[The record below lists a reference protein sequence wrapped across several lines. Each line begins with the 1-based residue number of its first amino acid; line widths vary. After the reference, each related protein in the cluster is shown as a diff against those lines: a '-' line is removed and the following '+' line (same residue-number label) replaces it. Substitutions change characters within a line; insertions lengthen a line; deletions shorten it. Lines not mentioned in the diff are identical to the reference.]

1 MLQAS
6 DKAGF
11 VLDVAGTAGMVASDQ
26 AKDAAMTIRPAGVGL
41 ALALITACLPGA
53 PSAIAAPAS
62 PEPTYGQS
70 SPEAARA
77 VLNRQQAE
85 EAKRQLADNAASAAA
100 SQAATLARE
109 DQIRSDQA
117 AWEAEKARLAADHA
131 AAMDQ
136 WRANVAACRSGD
148 RTRCRHR

>member
-1 MLQAS
+1 MNTRVS
-6 DKAGF
+6 
-11 VLDVAGTAGMVASDQ
+11 
-26 AKDAAMTIRPAGVGL
+26 IGL
-41 ALALITACLPGA
+41 ALALFTTCLPGA
-53 PSAIAAPAS
+53 TAAIAKPAP

-77 VLNRQQAE
+77 ALNRQQAQD
-85 EAKRQLADNAASAAA
+85 AQRQLAENAASASA
-100 SQAATLARE
+100 SQAAARARE

-136 WRANVAACRSGD
+136 WRADVAACRAGD

>member
-1 MLQAS
+1 MNTRSANL
-6 DKAGF
+6 
-11 VLDVAGTAGMVASDQ
+11 
-26 AKDAAMTIRPAGVGL
+26 GL
-41 ALALITACLPGA
+41 AVALFTVCLP
-53 PSAIAAPAS
+53 AATLAS
-62 PEPTYGQS
+62 TPPEPTYGQS

-77 VLNRQQAE
+77 ALNRQQAQD
-85 EAKRQLADNAASAAA
+85 AQRQLADNAASAAA

-136 WRANVAACRSGD
+136 WRADVAACRSGD
-148 RTRCRHR
+148 RSRCKH

>member
-1 MLQAS
+1 
-6 DKAGF
+6 
-11 VLDVAGTAGMVASDQ
+11 
-26 AKDAAMTIRPAGVGL
+26 MTIRPAHIGL
-41 ALALITACLPGA
+41 ALALLTACVPGA
-53 PSAIAAPAS
+53 TVAFAKPAP

-77 VLNRQQAE
+77 VLNRQQAD
-85 EAKRQLADNAASAAA
+85 EAKRQLAENAASAAA
-100 SQAATLARE
+100 SQAASLARE

-136 WRANVAACRSGD
+136 WRADVAACRDGD
-148 RTRCRHR
+148 RTRCRHRQD

>member
-1 MLQAS
+1 MMA
-6 DKAGF
+6 F
-11 VLDVAGTAGMVASDQ
+11 DQ
-26 AKDAAMTIRPAGVGL
+26 PKDAAMTIRPTGIAL
-41 ALALITACLPGA
+41 ALALVTTCLPGTT
-53 PSAIAAPAS
+53 SAIAQPAS
-62 PEPTYGQS
+62 SEPTYGQS

-77 VLNRQQAE
+77 ALNRQQAE
-85 EAKRQLADNAASAAA
+85 DARRQLADNAASAAA

-117 AWEAEKARLAADHA
+117 AWEAEKARLASDHA

-136 WRANVAACRSGD
+136 WRADVAACRAGD

>member
-1 MLQAS
+1 
-6 DKAGF
+6 
-11 VLDVAGTAGMVASDQ
+11 
-26 AKDAAMTIRPAGVGL
+26 MTVRPAGIALG
-41 ALALITACLPGA
+41 LALITICLPGA
-53 PSAIAAPAS
+53 TSAIAKPVS

-77 VLNRQQAE
+77 ALNRQQAE
-85 EAKRQLADNAASAAA
+85 DARRQLADNAASAAA
-100 SQAATLARE
+100 SQAAALARE

-117 AWEAEKARLAADHA
+117 AWEAQKARLAADHA

-136 WRANVAACRSGD
+136 WRADVAACRGGD